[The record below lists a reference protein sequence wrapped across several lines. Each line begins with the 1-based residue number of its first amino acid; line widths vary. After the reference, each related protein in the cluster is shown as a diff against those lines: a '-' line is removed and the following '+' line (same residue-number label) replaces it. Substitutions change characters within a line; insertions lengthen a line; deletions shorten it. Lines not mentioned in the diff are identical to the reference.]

1 MPPTTKRIL
10 IIDDEE
16 DIREVAQAA
25 LEEMA
30 GWTVAGAGSGA
41 EGVVTAT
48 AERPDAIL
56 LDVMMPGTDGF
67 EVLAR
72 LKANPPTAAI
82 PVILLTAKVQV
93 AGRRLPSEAA
103 GVILKPFDPLML
115 ASEVAQLL
123 GWEQAALV
131 KEA

>member
-1 MPPTTKRIL
+1 MPTTRRIL
-10 IIDDEE
+10 VIDDEE

-30 GWTVAGAGSGA
+30 GWTVEGASSAA
-41 EGVVTAT
+41 EGLAT
-48 AERPDAIL
+48 AAAEPPDAIL

-67 EVLAR
+67 EVLVR
-72 LKANPPTAAI
+72 LKADARTAGV

-93 AGRRLPSEAA
+93 ASRRLSSEAA

-115 ASEVAQLL
+115 ASQVAQLL
-123 GWEQAALV
+123 GWEQPALV
-131 KEA
+131 KGA